1 VAVKRGNRGGP
12 RKGAGRKPVVAGEV
26 RNNRVVVLL
35 TNVELKTLKKYAK
48 EEDLP
53 IGTAAY
59 KLMAGALKR
68 RK

>member
-1 VAVKRGNRGGP
+1 M
-12 RKGAGRKPVVAGEV
+12 
-26 RNNRVVVLL
+26 
-35 TNVELKTLKKYAK
+35 ELKTLKKYAK